1 MGDKDLNVVVY
12 LQPMKGGKYAA
23 FGGYI
28 AKGLPGLGAILTA
41 RKKTNQKHSDD
52 KNRPVTFWGVLWFHC
67 GEFIQSWRI
76 VATFE
81 VCEG

>member
-1 MGDKDLNVVVY
+1 
-12 LQPMKGGKYAA
+12 
-23 FGGYI
+23 
-28 AKGLPGLGAILTA
+28 LTA
-41 RKKTNQKHSDD
+41 RKKMNQKHSDD